1 MKKPAEKQTEQSITT
16 NDPASAMPDKAVEI
30 LAGEIRLRGGE
41 EVGGGAAFLH
51 AALGEEDHPVG
62 HVAGEGDFVGGED
75 DLLAVVGEFADDIAD
90 FAGHDEV
97 EGGGGLAEEGCIPC
111 TTRRVRG
118 RGTSPDPPGG
128 DE

>member
-1 MKKPAEKQTEQSITT
+1 MKKPAEKQTEQSIAT

-51 AALGEEDHPVG
+51 AALGEE
-62 HVAGEGDFVGGED
+62 